1 MHEFPTLTRDYLDPY
16 PGNTNDVCQNC
27 TSLKRKTPN
36 SFSVNGN
43 SLVNKLITHWL
54 ILILKKMIA
63 WKKQELVGNLR
74 DIKIVLYKDLPYIK
88 NSSVDVIHFSVL

>member
-43 SLVNKLITHWL
+43 SLVN
-54 ILILKKMIA
+54 ILKKMIA